1 MKFLIFISFIL
12 SQSVFADLK
21 NAPPSF
27 ISKGQKAVF
36 VDFQKAQYQMTFD
49 AKSGQANVVSTI
61 EFYMPEVG
69 YPLFDSVSQPTLVKI
84 NGLKAKQYLRY
95 LPGNKTVMRLLNEEL
110 NVGYHSLEIHSP
122 IENGIKFNLERRNW
136 GNVSAG
142 FFIRDLKGRQFL
154 EKYLPSNYEYDQYEM
169 EMEVKVTGTKRWHSL
184 FVNGEKTKIT
194 ENHYRVKLPNWY
206 RSSSV
211 FFHLVPINKFVRWY
225 LEYPSIDGRMIP
237 VTIYSRY
244 NFYNKY
250 VKSKAWN
257 VLKELENDYGP
268 YPHDQLIIYGTG
280 LKGGMEHAG
289 ATETS
294 IVSLGHELQHMYFAK
309 AIHPAN
315 GNAGWLDE
323 AIASWRDKG
332 HQTYDKPFYEMVNLG
347 AHSPYRRSTDKRS
360 YEYGRS
366 FMAYL
371 DYLLKDSGK
380 SGLKAFLK
388 VYFEKRKFTAVTTED
403 FINDLEDYA
412 GMSFGEKFSQYIFG
426 GKELKQ
432 HTHDHSHEKDFPE
445 NPYHPHTTQE
455 ELDSIL

>member
-49 AKSGQANVVSTI
+49 AKSGQATVVSTI

-184 FVNGEKTKIT
+184 FVNGEKT
-194 ENHYRVKLPNWY
+194 
-206 RSSSV
+206 
-211 FFHLVPINKFVRWY
+211 
-225 LEYPSIDGRMIP
+225 
-237 VTIYSRY
+237 
-244 NFYNKY
+244 
-250 VKSKAWN
+250 
-257 VLKELENDYGP
+257 
-268 YPHDQLIIYGTG
+268 
-280 LKGGMEHAG
+280 
-289 ATETS
+289 
-294 IVSLGHELQHMYFAK
+294 
-309 AIHPAN
+309 
-315 GNAGWLDE
+315 
-323 AIASWRDKG
+323 
-332 HQTYDKPFYEMVNLG
+332 
-347 AHSPYRRSTDKRS
+347 
-360 YEYGRS
+360 
-366 FMAYL
+366 
-371 DYLLKDSGK
+371 
-380 SGLKAFLK
+380 
-388 VYFEKRKFTAVTTED
+388 
-403 FINDLEDYA
+403 
-412 GMSFGEKFSQYIFG
+412 
-426 GKELKQ
+426 
-432 HTHDHSHEKDFPE
+432 
-445 NPYHPHTTQE
+445 
-455 ELDSIL
+455 